1 MNRREMLPAAP
12 LTVAAADK
20 LVTPSTVSYA
30 LNVPA
35 TMSANAA
42 VTIKVKSQQNRRN
55 SFLPVLPMY
64 CSINIPMDF
73 PSFFTLAY
81 SAPKSV
87 TAPKKIP
94 PSKIHNR
101 TGSQPNAA
109 A

>member
-1 MNRREMLPAAP
+1 MEILPAAP
-12 LTVAAADK
+12 LTVDFVISPVAAS
-20 LVTPSTVSYA
+20 VTKP
-30 LNVPA
+30 LKVPE
-35 TMSANAA
+35 TISANAA
-42 VTIKVKSQQNRRN
+42 VTIRVNNQQNSKK